1 LLDPDWGHPLSVRWS
16 AVLAIAAIALAACG
30 GDGGDET
37 CSPSGTRLQVTA
49 RDVSFDEDCLAA
61 PAGQPFTIELDNQ
74 DQGVQHNVSIVD
86 GDEVL
91 FEGEIFPGV
100 ERRTYEVEALEEG
113 TYEFRCDV
121 HPDMNGAFVVA

>member
-1 LLDPDWGHPLSVRWS
+1 M
-16 AVLAIAAIALAACG
+16 LAIAAIALAACG